1 MQRISQTM
9 MSSMF
14 LQDMHGSL
22 KRLMEVEEQIASQQ
36 KYSRPSDNPSEVTRG
51 MTVGTSIARNDQY
64 QRNLNDAVTWLS
76 NTDTALEQVTN
87 LVSSIREQV
96 VYACDGGLSRVDRE
110 ALASDIAAMKDEL
123 IQTANFDVEGRFL
136 LSGYDTSTK
145 PFADDGTGHV
155 TYRGDDGR
163 IIFEVEKAQTG
174 QVSLNGR
181 DVFPLSFERQSVTS
195 VEVPLDFRW
204 EGTSEELRISVGD
217 RSASLWIPERWSD
230 TNDDSLADATD
241 YDGFRSPEEKV
252 KGYSLSEIVE
262 LINGSDAGR
271 LVHASVEK
279 DALSGTQRLKL
290 QSLTGE
296 PLRVVSL
303 PDTNRIVD
311 GQKVVSNAV
320 TNPETWAA
328 ASAGTIEVDFADG
341 RHFVVDIE
349 VGDTL
354 EDIADSLFMI
364 ESLWAGV
371 KSDGTDGTI
380 ELVGSDPENT
390 FTVTATGDGTA
401 LFPDAVSSKPLERE
415 IDTAHLGLASFLGL
429 ETATVSTH
437 YVDGESLGDTTT
449 DTLDMVF
456 VSGDRKMNLVIGD
469 EADLTL
475 EEFATR
481 LRAAAADW
489 LDVVVQKEP
498 EISGVDGHFESES
511 SRLVITTRDG
521 APLSVYDKTNAYA
534 RKMGISSGLVTKDLT
549 GIAFPDTPSSDVP
562 ALIGIEIGGELHRVA
577 LLREDVADGSGNL
590 DPRKLSEQIRRQVGS
605 DVIGADLVD
614 GDRSL
619 ALYSKTGEP
628 MRVIDLP
635 YADPSQSGRSSGLAV
650 VMGLHAGITGGW
662 VDGTPAGAAG
672 RFVVETEAR
681 RLEVPVAATDTLE
694 DIASKLRELAG
705 GWLDV
710 SVRIDDT
717 VAPPQGSLALAARDG
732 SPLNVYDL
740 TGDAAGTF
748 EINTDVRIQKPA
760 TWPVSGI
767 FSIDV
772 DGYSVDI
779 GLTHITDLEGL
790 ADHINARFGG
800 EDVRAEVVDNA
811 GTEELVLLSPRGK
824 SISVA
829 GVLAPGGT
837 TTPQRSAAEEAGPYA
852 QMVTTRTGADVQ
864 QGDLFALLEDLVP
877 AIEQGAVEGLSDSF
891 LPRLDVAMDDVLSA
905 RATCGALKRR
915 YETALSRLKDDNL
928 AMTELE
934 SGIMDVDIAE
944 AAVEFQTAQTVYQA
958 TLATI
963 SKVVQPTLVDYLT

>member
-1 MQRISQTM
+1 
-9 MSSMF
+9 MF

-96 VYACDGGLSRVDRE
+96 VYACDGGLSGVDRE
-110 ALASDIAAMKDEL
+110 ALARDIAAMKDEL
-123 IQTANFDVEGRFL
+123 IQTANFDVEGCFL

-311 GQKVVSNAV
+311 GQKVVSNDVPSPA
-320 TNPETWAA
+320 TWT

-390 FTVTATGDGTA
+390 FTVTATGGGIA

-415 IDTAHLGLASFLGL
+415 TDTAHLGLASFLGL
-429 ETATVSTH
+429 ETATVSKH
-437 YVDGESLGDTTT
+437 YADGGFLGNTTT

-456 VSGDRKMNLVIGD
+456 VSGDRKMNLVIND
-469 EADLTL
+469 EAELTL

-481 LRAAAADW
+481 LQAAAGDW

-498 EISGVDGHFESES
+498 EISGVNGHLESES

-562 ALIGIEIGGELHRVA
+562 ALIGIEVGGELHRVA
-577 LLREDVADGSGNL
+577 LLGEDVADDSGNM
-590 DPRKLSEQIRRQVGS
+590 DPQKLSEQIRRQVGS

-635 YADPSQSGRSSGLAV
+635 YADPSLGGRSSGLAV
-650 VMGLHAGITGGW
+650 EMGLHAGITGGW

-672 RFVVETEAR
+672 RFVVETEGR
-681 RLEVPVAATDTLE
+681 RLEVPVAATDTLDE
-694 DIASKLRELAG
+694 IASKLRDLAG

-710 SVRIDDT
+710 SIAADGTNNRR
-717 VAPPQGSLALAARDG
+717 LALAARDG

-748 EINTDVRIQKPA
+748 KINTDIRVKA
-760 TWPVSGI
+760 VAGALPVDDV

-779 GLTHITDLEGL
+779 DLTDITNLQGI
-790 ADHINARFGG
+790 ANHINARFGG
-800 EDVRAEVVDNA
+800 EDVRAEVVYNA
-811 GTEELVLLSPRGK
+811 GTDELVLLSPRGK
-824 SISVA
+824 SITVNVP
-829 GVLAPGGT
+829 GGLTLPGGT
-837 TTPQRSAAEEAGPYA
+837 KTPQRSAAEEAGPYA

-905 RATCGALKRR
+905 RATCGALRRR

-963 SKVVQPTLVDYLT
+963 SKVMQPTLVDYLT

>member
-1 MQRISQTM
+1 
-9 MSSMF
+9 
-14 LQDMHGSL
+14 
-22 KRLMEVEEQIASQQ
+22 
-36 KYSRPSDNPSEVTRG
+36 

-110 ALASDIAAMKDEL
+110 ALARDIAAMRDEL

-163 IIFEVEKAQTG
+163 IVSEVEKAQTG

-241 YDGFRSPEEKV
+241 YDGFRSPDEKV
-252 KGYSLSEIVE
+252 KGYSLEEIAE
-262 LINGSDAGR
+262 LVNGSDAGR

-311 GQKVVSNAV
+311 GQKVVSNSV
-320 TNPETWAA
+320 TNPAA
-328 ASAGTIEVDFADG
+328 WTASAGTIEVDFADG

-390 FTVTATGDGTA
+390 FTVTATGGGTA
-401 LFPDAVSSKPLERE
+401 LFSDAVSSKPLERE

-437 YVDGESLGDTTT
+437 YKDADSLGNTMT

-456 VSGDRKMNLVIGD
+456 VSGDRKMNLVIND
-469 EADLTL
+469 EDDLTL
-475 EEFATR
+475 EKFATR
-481 LRAAAADW
+481 LQAAAGDW

-498 EISGVDGHFESES
+498 EISGANGHSESES

-549 GIAFPDTPSSDVP
+549 SIAFPPTPSSDVP

-577 LLREDVADGSGNL
+577 LLKDDVADGSGNL
-590 DPRKLSEQIRRQVGS
+590 DPRKLSEQIRHQVGS
-605 DVIGADLVD
+605 DVIGVDLVD
-614 GDRSL
+614 GDMSL

-628 MRVIDLP
+628 LRVVDLP
-635 YADPSQSGRSSGLAV
+635 YADPSESGRSSGLAV
-650 VMGLHAGITGGW
+650 EMGLHAGITGGW

-672 RFVVETEAR
+672 RFVVETEGR
-681 RLEVPVAATDTLE
+681 RLEVPVAATDTLDE
-694 DIASKLRELAG
+694 IASKLRDLAG

-710 SVRIDDT
+710 SIAADGTNNRR
-717 VAPPQGSLALAARDG
+717 LALAARDG

-740 TGDAAGTF
+740 AGNAAGTF
-748 EINTDVRIQKPA
+748 EINTDVRVQEPA
-760 TWPVSGI
+760 TWPVNGV

-779 GLTHITDLEGL
+779 DLTDITDLQGI

-800 EDVRAEVVDNA
+800 EDVRAEVT
-811 GTEELVLLSPRGK
+811 GTDELVLLSPRGK
-824 SISVA
+824 SITVNVP
-829 GVLAPGGT
+829 GGLTLPGGT
-837 TTPQRSAAEEAGPYA
+837 KTPQRSAAEEPGPYG
-852 QMVTTRTGADVQ
+852 QTVTARTGADVQ

-905 RATCGALKRR
+905 RATCGALRRR

>member
-1 MQRISQTM
+1 
-9 MSSMF
+9 MF

-22 KRLMEVEEQIASQQ
+22 KRLMEIEEQIASQQ

-64 QRNLNDAVTWLS
+64 QRNLDDAVTWLS

-110 ALASDIAAMKDEL
+110 ALARDISAMRDEL

-163 IIFEVEKAQTG
+163 IIFEAEKGQTG

-204 EGTSEELRISVGD
+204 KGTSEELRISVGD
-217 RSASLWIPERWSD
+217 RTARVRIPERWSD
-230 TNDDSLADATD
+230 TNDDSLADPTD
-241 YDGFRSPEEKV
+241 YDSFRSPGEKV
-252 KGYSLSEIVE
+252 KGYSLEEIAE
-262 LINGSDAGR
+262 LVNGSDDAGR

-279 DALSGTQRLKL
+279 DPLSETQRLKF

-311 GQKVVSNAV
+311 GQKVVSDAV
-320 TNPETWAA
+320 TDPATWT
-328 ASAGTIEVDFADG
+328 ASEGTIEVDFAG
-341 RHFVVDIE
+341 GGSFSVD
-349 VGDTL
+349 VKSGDTL
-354 EDIADSLFMI
+354 EDVAKAVSGV
-364 ESLWAGV
+364 EGLWAGER
-371 KSDGTDGTI
+371 SDGSI
-380 ELVGSDPENT
+380 AVVGSDPENT
-390 FTVTATGDGTA
+390 FTVTATGGGTA
-401 LFPDAVSSKPLERE
+401 LFPDAVSSEPVERE
-415 IDTAHLGLASFLGL
+415 TDTAHLGLASFLGL
-429 ETATVSTH
+429 ETATVSSH

-456 VSGDRKMNLVIGD
+456 VSGDRKMNLVIND

-481 LRAAAADW
+481 LRAVAGDW

-498 EISGVDGHFESES
+498 EISGIDGHSESES

-534 RKMGISSGLVTKDLT
+534 RKMGIPSGLVTKDLT
-549 GIAFPDTPSSDVP
+549 GIAFPDTPASDVP
-562 ALIGIEIGGELHRVA
+562 ALIGVEVGGKLHRVA
-577 LLREDVADGSGNL
+577 LLKEDATDGSGNL
-590 DPRKLSEQIRRQVGS
+590 DPQKLSEQIRRQVGS
-605 DVIGADLVD
+605 DIIGVDLVD
-614 GDRSL
+614 GDTSL

-628 MRVIDLP
+628 VRVIDLP
-635 YADPSQSGRSSGLAV
+635 YADPSQGGRSSGLAV
-650 VMGLHAGITGGW
+650 ETGLHAGVTGES
-662 VDGTPAGAAG
+662 VDETLQAGAPG
-672 RFVVETEAR
+672 RFVVETGGR

-694 DIASKLRELAG
+694 DIASKLRDLAG
-705 GWLDV
+705 NWLDV
-710 SVRIDDT
+710 SISVDDT
-717 VAPPQGSLALAARDG
+717 VVPPQGSLALAARDG
-732 SPLNVYDL
+732 APVNVYDL

-748 EINTDVRIQKPA
+748 GINTDVR
-760 TWPVSGI
+760 VSDGAWADKDV

-772 DGYSVDI
+772 DGYSVGID
-779 GLTHITDLEGL
+779 LTDITDLQGI

-811 GTEELVLLSPRGK
+811 GTDELVLLSPRGK
-824 SISVA
+824 LITVN
-829 GVLAPGGT
+829 APGGLT
-837 TTPQRSAAEEAGPYA
+837 LPGGATTPSRSAAEEPGPYG
-852 QMVTTRTGADVQ
+852 QTVTARTGADIQ
-864 QGDLFALLEDLVP
+864 EGDLFALLEDLVP
-877 AIEQGAVEGLSDSF
+877 AIEQGDTDGLSDSF

-905 RATCGALKRR
+905 RATCGALRRR

-928 AMTELE
+928 AMTDLY

>member
-1 MQRISQTM
+1 
-9 MSSMF
+9 
-14 LQDMHGSL
+14 
-22 KRLMEVEEQIASQQ
+22 
-36 KYSRPSDNPSEVTRG
+36 
-51 MTVGTSIARNDQY
+51 
-64 QRNLNDAVTWLS
+64 
-76 NTDTALEQVTN
+76 
-87 LVSSIREQV
+87 
-96 VYACDGGLSRVDRE
+96 
-110 ALASDIAAMKDEL
+110 
-123 IQTANFDVEGRFL
+123 
-136 LSGYDTSTK
+136 
-145 PFADDGTGHV
+145 
-155 TYRGDDGR
+155 
-163 IIFEVEKAQTG
+163 
-174 QVSLNGR
+174 
-181 DVFPLSFERQSVTS
+181 
-195 VEVPLDFRW
+195 
-204 EGTSEELRISVGD
+204 
-217 RSASLWIPERWSD
+217 
-230 TNDDSLADATD
+230 
-241 YDGFRSPEEKV
+241 
-252 KGYSLSEIVE
+252 
-262 LINGSDAGR
+262 
-271 LVHASVEK
+271 
-279 DALSGTQRLKL
+279 
-290 QSLTGE
+290 
-296 PLRVVSL
+296 VVSL

-311 GQKVVSNAV
+311 GQKVVSNSV
-320 TNPETWAA
+320 TNPAA
-328 ASAGTIEVDFADG
+328 WTASAGTIEVDFADG

-390 FTVTATGDGTA
+390 FTVTATGGGTA
-401 LFPDAVSSKPLERE
+401 LFPDAVSSEPLKRE
-415 IDTAHLGLASFLGL
+415 TDTAHLGLASFLGL

-481 LRAAAADW
+481 LRAAAGDW

-534 RKMGISSGLVTKDLT
+534 RKMGISSGLMTKDLT
-549 GIAFPDTPSSDVP
+549 GIAFPDTPASGVP
-562 ALIGIEIGGELHRVA
+562 ALIGIEVGGNLHRVA
-577 LLREDVADGSGNL
+577 LLREDVVDGSGNM
-590 DPRKLSEQIRRQVGS
+590 DPQKLSEQIRHQVGS
-605 DVIGADLVD
+605 DVIGADLVE

-628 MRVIDLP
+628 IRVIDLP

-650 VMGLHAGITGGW
+650 AMGLHAGVTGES
-662 VDGTPAGAAG
+662 VDGTLQAGASG

-705 GWLDV
+705 SWLDV

-740 TGDAAGTF
+740 TGDAAETF
-748 EINTDVRIQKPA
+748 EINTDVRIQKSA

-779 GLTHITDLEGL
+779 DLTHIADLKGL
-790 ADHINARFGG
+790 ANHINARFGG

-824 SISVA
+824 SVTVTNTGGLI
-829 GVLAPGGT
+829 LPGGAT
-837 TTPQRSAAEEAGPYA
+837 SPSRSAAEEPGPYA
-852 QMVTTRTGADVQ
+852 QMVTTRTGADVE

>member
-1 MQRISQTM
+1 
-9 MSSMF
+9 
-14 LQDMHGSL
+14 
-22 KRLMEVEEQIASQQ
+22 
-36 KYSRPSDNPSEVTRG
+36 
-51 MTVGTSIARNDQY
+51 
-64 QRNLNDAVTWLS
+64 VTWLS

-110 ALASDIAAMKDEL
+110 ALASDIAAMRDEL

-145 PFADDGTGHV
+145 PFTDDGTGHV

-163 IIFEVEKAQTG
+163 IVFEVEKAQTG

-230 TNDDSLADATD
+230 TNDGSLADATD

-262 LINGSDAGR
+262 LVNGSDAGR

-311 GQKVVSNAV
+311 GQKVVSNDV
-320 TNPETWAA
+320 TTTWT

-390 FTVTATGDGTA
+390 FTVTATGGGTA

-415 IDTAHLGLASFLGL
+415 TDTAHLGLASFLGL
-429 ETATVSTH
+429 ETATVSKH
-437 YVDGESLGDTTT
+437 YADDELLGDTGDTT
-449 DTLDMVF
+449 IPGSELDMVF
-456 VSGDRKMNLVIGD
+456 VSGDRKMNLVIND
-469 EADLTL
+469 EPDLTL

-481 LRAAAADW
+481 LRAAAGDW

-498 EISGVDGHFESES
+498 EISGVDGHLESES

-549 GIAFPDTPSSDVP
+549 GIAFPPTPSSDVP
-562 ALIGIEIGGELHRVA
+562 ALIGIEIGGEIHRVA
-577 LLREDVADGSGNL
+577 LLGEDVADGSGNL
-590 DPRKLSEQIRRQVGS
+590 DPRKLSEQIRHQVGS
-605 DVIGADLVD
+605 DVIGVDLVD

-635 YADPSQSGRSSGLAV
+635 YADPSLGGRSSGLAV
-650 VMGLHAGITGGW
+650 EMGLHAGVTGEW
-662 VDGTPAGAAG
+662 VANDPGLTAPG
-672 RFVVETEAR
+672 RFVVETEGR
-681 RLEVPVAATDTLE
+681 RLEVPVATTDTLD

-710 SVRIDDT
+710 SIAADGTNNRR
-717 VAPPQGSLALAARDG
+717 LALAARDG

-740 TGDAAGTF
+740 TGDAAETF
-748 EINTDVRIQKPA
+748 KINTDIRVKA
-760 TWPVSGI
+760 VTGALPVDDV

-779 GLTHITDLEGL
+779 NLTDITNLQGI
-790 ADHINARFGG
+790 ANHINARFGG
-800 EDVRAEVVDNA
+800 EDVRAEVVYNA
-811 GTEELVLLSPRGK
+811 GTDELVLLSPRGK
-824 SISVA
+824 SITVNGPA
-829 GVLAPGGT
+829 DFALPLGGA

-905 RATCGALKRR
+905 RATCGALRRR

-963 SKVVQPTLVDYLT
+963 SKVMQPTLVDYLT

>member
-1 MQRISQTM
+1 
-9 MSSMF
+9 
-14 LQDMHGSL
+14 
-22 KRLMEVEEQIASQQ
+22 
-36 KYSRPSDNPSEVTRG
+36 
-51 MTVGTSIARNDQY
+51 
-64 QRNLNDAVTWLS
+64 
-76 NTDTALEQVTN
+76 
-87 LVSSIREQV
+87 
-96 VYACDGGLSRVDRE
+96 
-110 ALASDIAAMKDEL
+110 
-123 IQTANFDVEGRFL
+123 
-136 LSGYDTSTK
+136 
-145 PFADDGTGHV
+145 V

-163 IIFEVEKAQTG
+163 IVFEVEKAQTG

-217 RSASLWIPERWSD
+217 RSASLRIPERWSD

-241 YDGFRSPEEKV
+241 YDGFRSPDEKV

-262 LINGSDAGR
+262 LVNGSDAGR

-279 DALSGTQRLKL
+279 DPLSGTQRLKL

-311 GQKVVSNAV
+311 GQKVVSNDV
-320 TNPETWAA
+320 TTTWT
-328 ASAGTIEVDFADG
+328 ASEGTIEVDFAGG
-341 RHFVVDIE
+341 RSFSID
-349 VGDTL
+349 VGGKDL
-354 EDIADSLFMI
+354 AGIAQELSMI
-364 ESLWAGV
+364 EGLWAGER
-371 KSDGTDGTI
+371 SDGTI
-380 ELVGSDPENT
+380 AVVASDPENT
-390 FTVTATGDGTA
+390 FTVTATGGGTA

-415 IDTAHLGLASFLGL
+415 TDTAHLGLASFLGL

-437 YVDGESLGDTTT
+437 YKDADSLGNTMT

-456 VSGDRKMNLVIGD
+456 VSGDRKMNLVIND
-469 EADLTL
+469 EDDLTL
-475 EEFATR
+475 EKFATR
-481 LRAAAADW
+481 LRAAAGDW

-498 EISGVDGHFESES
+498 EISGVDGHSESES

-521 APLSVYDKTNAYA
+521 APLSVYDKTNTYA

-549 GIAFPDTPSSDVP
+549 GIAFPPTPSSGVP
-562 ALIGIEIGGELHRVA
+562 ALIGIEIGDELHRVA
-577 LLREDVADGSGNL
+577 LLGENVADGSGNL
-590 DPRKLSEQIRRQVGS
+590 DPQKLSEQIRRQVGS
-605 DVIGADLVD
+605 DVIGVDLVD
-614 GDRSL
+614 GDTSL

-628 MRVIDLP
+628 LRVVDLP
-635 YADPSQSGRSSGLAV
+635 YADPSQGGRSSGLAV
-650 VMGLHAGITGGW
+650 EMGLHAGITGEW
-662 VDGTPAGAAG
+662 VDETLQAGASG
-672 RFVVETEAR
+672 RFAIETGGR
-681 RLEVPVAATDTLE
+681 RLEVPVAATDTLD
-694 DIASKLRELAG
+694 DIASKIRDLAG
-705 GWLDV
+705 NWLDV
-710 SVRIDDT
+710 STAADGTNRR
-717 VAPPQGSLALAARDG
+717 LALAASDG
-732 SPLNVYDL
+732 APLNVYDL

-748 EINTDVRIQKPA
+748 KINTDVRVQKPA
-760 TWPVSGI
+760 TWPVNGV

-779 GLTHITDLEGL
+779 DLTDITDLQGI

-800 EDVRAEVVDNA
+800 EDVRAEVVNNA
-811 GTEELVLLSPRGK
+811 GTDELVLFSPRGK
-824 SISVA
+824 SVNVTNTGGLI
-829 GVLAPGGT
+829 LPGEA
-837 TTPQRSAAEEAGPYA
+837 TTPSRSAAEEAGHYG
-852 QMVTTRTGADVQ
+852 QTVTARTGADVQ
-864 QGDLFALLEDLVP
+864 EGDLFALLEDLVP

-905 RATCGALKRR
+905 RATCGALRRR

>member
-1 MQRISQTM
+1 
-9 MSSMF
+9 MF

-96 VYACDGGLSRVDRE
+96 VYACDGGLSGVDRE
-110 ALASDIAAMKDEL
+110 ALARDIAAMKDEL
-123 IQTANFDVEGRFL
+123 IQTANFDVEGCFL

-311 GQKVVSNAV
+311 GQKVVSNDVPSPA
-320 TNPETWAA
+320 TWT

-390 FTVTATGDGTA
+390 FTVTATGGGIA
-401 LFPDAVSSKPLERE
+401 LFRDAVSSKALERE
-415 IDTAHLGLASFLGL
+415 TDTAHLGLASFLGL
-429 ETATVSTH
+429 ETATVSKH
-437 YVDGESLGDTTT
+437 YADGGFLGNTTT

-456 VSGDRKMNLVIGD
+456 VSGDRKMNLVIND
-469 EADLTL
+469 EAELTL

-481 LRAAAADW
+481 LQAAAGDW

-498 EISGVDGHFESES
+498 EISGVNGHLESES

-562 ALIGIEIGGELHRVA
+562 ALIGIEVGGELHRVA
-577 LLREDVADGSGNL
+577 LLGEDVADDSGNM
-590 DPRKLSEQIRRQVGS
+590 DPQKLSEQIRRQVGS

-635 YADPSQSGRSSGLAV
+635 YADPSLGGRSSGLAV
-650 VMGLHAGITGGW
+650 EMGLHAGITGGW

-672 RFVVETEAR
+672 RFVVETEGR
-681 RLEVPVAATDTLE
+681 RLEVPVAATDTLDE
-694 DIASKLRELAG
+694 IASKLRDLAG

-710 SVRIDDT
+710 SIAADGTNNRR
-717 VAPPQGSLALAARDG
+717 LALAARDG

-748 EINTDVRIQKPA
+748 KINTDIRVKA
-760 TWPVSGI
+760 VAGALPVDDV

-779 GLTHITDLEGL
+779 DLTDITNLQGI
-790 ADHINARFGG
+790 ANHINARFGG
-800 EDVRAEVVDNA
+800 EDVRAEVVYNA
-811 GTEELVLLSPRGK
+811 GTDELVLLSPRGK
-824 SISVA
+824 SITVNVP
-829 GVLAPGGT
+829 GGLTLPGGT
-837 TTPQRSAAEEAGPYA
+837 KTPQRSAAEEAGPYA

-905 RATCGALKRR
+905 RATCGALRRR

-963 SKVVQPTLVDYLT
+963 SKVMQPTLVDYLT